1 MLQVCSGFHFF
12 LLGSLPIDSTS
23 FVQPFFFAPPL
34 SIPSSFQSYFMPMC
48 QDMRMLIATELE
60 TQDFEKIFAFMPNLY
75 HVNFR
80 FAGQLKD
87 KVVEYLLD
95 RNLKIKRLQ
104 LDAANLISD
113 ECWQQ
118 LFRKLGPQLES
129 LKLSNLDS
137 SLDDETVEVMCRE
150 CTSLQRLKLKQCW
163 KMGNRSLQAISQ
175 LISLQHLS
183 LDFVQEICDEI
194 LLNTVSKLSPRLRT
208 LSLEGLSTADDRL
221 LDIIHVNCRTLT
233 KLRFSDNAVCSDK
246 GFVTL
251 FTDWDN
257 PPLEFVDLSS
267 TRDVDNSNPDGPVDA
282 IGLASQ
288 GFMALMNHS
297 GPGLQK
303 LNIAS
308 CRHVSR
314 SAFEEVFA
322 AGKTYPNLEEID
334 VSFHTVVDDYIVGRI
349 FQCCPKLQKLVAFA
363 CFNLRDAQV
372 PAGVALIG
380 GLKAQDPIVLQGHH
394 Y

>member
-1 MLQVCSGFHFF
+1 MMLQVCSGFHFF

-194 LLNTVSKLSPRLRT
+194 LLNTVSKLSPRL
-208 LSLEGLSTADDRL
+208 LG
-221 LDIIHVNCRTLT
+221 
-233 KLRFSDNAVCSDK
+233 
-246 GFVTL
+246 G
-251 FTDWDN
+251 
-257 PPLEFVDLSS
+257 
-267 TRDVDNSNPDGPVDA
+267 A
-282 IGLASQ
+282 IY
-288 GFMALMNHS
+288 
-297 GPGLQK
+297 
-303 LNIAS
+303 
-308 CRHVSR
+308 RR
-314 SAFEEVFA
+314 
-322 AGKTYPNLEEID
+322 
-334 VSFHTVVDDYIVGRI
+334 
-349 FQCCPKLQKLVAFA
+349 
-363 CFNLRDAQV
+363 
-372 PAGVALIG
+372 
-380 GLKAQDPIVLQGHH
+380 
-394 Y
+394 